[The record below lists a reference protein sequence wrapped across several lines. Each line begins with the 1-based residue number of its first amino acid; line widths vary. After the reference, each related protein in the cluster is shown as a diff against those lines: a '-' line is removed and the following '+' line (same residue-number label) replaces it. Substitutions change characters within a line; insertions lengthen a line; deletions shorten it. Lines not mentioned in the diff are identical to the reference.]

1 MIKTIVILI
10 GLAVLSLDTIAEVAR
25 GTVFIDSNE
34 NGLLD
39 PGERGLSNVRVS
51 NGAEIVLSGADG
63 RYEIEIDD
71 EAILFITKP
80 ANYATPVNRHM
91 LPQFYYIHQP
101 KGSPPGLRYQGIS
114 PTGPLPRGNKFPA
127 FTEAGGK
134 AIRGFTFADTQPQT
148 NRELDYI
155 RDDIIP
161 ELVGHPLCL
170 A

>member
-10 GLAVLSLDTIAEVAR
+10 GSAVLSLNAIAEVAR

-80 ANYATPVNRHM
+80 ANYATPVNGHM

-101 KGSPPGLRYQGIS
+101 KGSPPGLRYQGIF
-114 PTGPLPRGNKFPA
+114 PTGPLPEEINFALLPRPEEKKF
-127 FTEAGGK
+127 EALL
-134 AIRGFTFADTQPQT
+134 FADTQPQT
-148 NRELDYI
+148 KRELDYI

-161 ELVGHPLCL
+161 
-170 A
+170 